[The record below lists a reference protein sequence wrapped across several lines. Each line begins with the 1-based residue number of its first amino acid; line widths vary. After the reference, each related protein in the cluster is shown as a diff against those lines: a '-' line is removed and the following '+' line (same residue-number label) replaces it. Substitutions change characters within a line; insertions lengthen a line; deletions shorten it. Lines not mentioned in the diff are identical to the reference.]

1 MSKRSMTDY
10 GLLLLKGASM
20 GIANKI
26 PGVSGGIVAIVTGF
40 YSELLFSFKRLNL
53 KAVSL
58 LLTGRLKSFWQ
69 YINGAFLFA
78 LLLGVIISY
87 FTVSLILDLALSTYP
102 EYVWSLFFGLVL
114 ASGMLLYRDYNAW
127 NKQTVLFACFG
138 LAAGIGLSLLPPLEQ
153 NTHVIYVFFCGVIS
167 IVGMTLPGLS
177 GSFLLILLGN
187 YSLLLVDAVNSFG
200 KWVVLPL
207 YPATAFSS
215 EDQQHA
221 ILFGIFL
228 FGSVVGISVL
238 SNLIH
243 QIQQRAKNELQA
255 TIIGFIFGSLFILWP
270 TRQASNSD
278 IAMVGYPL
286 FWTIFWGIIG
296 LILVFILDYYERKKQ
311 S

>member
-1 MSKRSMTDY
+1 MPNRSIADY
-10 GLLLLKGASM
+10 GLLLIKGVSM

-40 YSELLFSFKRLNL
+40 YSELLFSFKRLNF
-53 KAVSL
+53 KAISL
-58 LLTGRLKSFWQ
+58 ILTGQFNRFWQ
-69 YINGAFLFA
+69 YVNGAFLLT
-78 LLLGVIISY
+78 LLLGVILSY
-87 FTVSLILDLALSTYP
+87 FTVSLVLDLALRAYP

-114 ASGMLLYRDYNAW
+114 ASGILLFRDFKAW
-127 NKQTVLFACFG
+127 KKQTILFACLG
-138 LAAGIGLSLLPPLEQ
+138 LAAGIGLSTLPPFDQ
-153 NTHVIYVFFCGVIS
+153 NIHIIYVFFCGVIS
-167 IVGMTLPGLS
+167 IVGMILPGLS

-200 KWVVLPL
+200 RWIILPF
-207 YPATAFSS
+207 YPSINFSYQ
-215 EDQQHA
+215 DQQLA

-228 FGSVVGISVL
+228 LGSIVGLSTL

-243 QIQQRAKNELQA
+243 RIQERSNDELQA

-278 IAMVGYPL
+278 IIMVGYPL
-286 FWTIFWGIIG
+286 FWTIFWGVVG
-296 LILVFILDYYERKKQ
+296 LILVFILDFYERKKQ